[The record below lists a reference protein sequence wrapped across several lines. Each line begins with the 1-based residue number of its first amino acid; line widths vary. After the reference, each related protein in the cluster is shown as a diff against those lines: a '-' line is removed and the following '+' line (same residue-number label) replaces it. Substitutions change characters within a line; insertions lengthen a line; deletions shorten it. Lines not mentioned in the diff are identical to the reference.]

1 MSHVLNIAHAG
12 GRSLAP
18 ENTIAAA
25 KKALKVGADMWELDV
40 AVTRDEELILFHDDS
55 LARTTDAAS
64 RFPNRAPWI
73 FTTFT
78 LEEIRTLDAGSW
90 FIEADPFGEIA
101 AGRISTED
109 LASYRG
115 ERIPTLEEALRFT
128 KEHRFRVNVELKRLP
143 APMEDFPIVER
154 VLSLIDQLDVADCV
168 VISSFNHDWLRQVE
182 ARWPEIEVH
191 ALVGYPYDA
200 PNAWDN
206 FHFKTYNVCAERT
219 DAAEIRMLRAKGLGV
234 NVWTVNEERNMERFI
249 TAGATGLFTDF
260 PHRLSALLRRR
271 DKNG

>member
-1 MSHVLNIAHAG
+1 MSRPLNIAHAG

-25 KKALKVGADMWELDV
+25 KKALEVGADMWELDV

-55 LARTTDAAS
+55 LTRTTDAAS
-64 RFPNRAPWI
+64 RFPDRAPWI
-73 FTTFT
+73 FTTFAF
-78 LEEIRTLDAGSW
+78 EEIRTLDAGSW
-90 FIEADPFGEIA
+90 FVETDPFGEIA
-101 AGRISTED
+101 AGMVKPEE

-115 ERIPTLEEALRFT
+115 ERIPTLREALLFT
-128 KEHRFRVNVELKRLP
+128 KKNRFQVNIELKRLP
-143 APMEDFPIVER
+143 APMEDFPVVER
-154 VLSLIDQLDVADCV
+154 VLSLIDRLDVADYV
-168 VISSFNHDWLRQVE
+168 TISSFNHNWLRQVE
-182 ARWPEIEVH
+182 AQWPTIEVQ

-206 FHFKTYNVCAERT
+206 FHFKTYNVCAKRT

-234 NVWTVNEERNMERFI
+234 NVWTVNEEHDMVRFI

-271 DKNG
+271 DKSE